1 MSLSIRQKQWS
12 WFLASVGIIVA
23 VFFFLSILGF
33 FSDAESTNQEISQ
46 KDNRLLVT
54 VSEVVPANH
63 SASIKVL
70 AEVKSKSHSEIKAFV
85 RGEIVGLS
93 NGFSEGQHVS
103 QGEVIIEIDD
113 SIYQAQ
119 LAEAK
124 NRLKMAKV
132 RLLSEQRD
140 AEYAQKN
147 WQRSGITEKP
157 KSLLTLHAPQVD
169 AAKAELESAIKNLK
183 AAEKQLAYTKIVAP
197 FSGVITKKIVHLG
210 ERVEVGQP
218 LFVLVDDKQLEIV
231 VSLNSRHRELLAKK
245 WQGQAAIISS
255 ISSNDHG
262 TAVIERKSEIV
273 DPETRQTQLYMS
285 VTKKCATCEWLLPGM
300 MVNVEM
306 PGKQFNNVLKIPKT
320 AVTADGYYWVVDN
333 ENRLRRIRSEYLL
346 SENNSILT
354 PAPDKYSVSSNNKW
368 KVAIIPL
375 TIFLDGTRVNTR
387 LNKTP
392 HFNRG

>member
-255 ISSNDHG
+255 ITSNDHG

-354 PAPDKYSVSSNNKW
+354 SAPDKYSVSSNNQW

-387 LNKTP
+387 LNKTL
-392 HFNRG
+392 HY